1 MGPASFII
9 ALLGC
14 ADGSSA
20 CQQVAIMPVRYDSRE
35 ACSAATS
42 AVLVANTDFDFPTI
56 VAECRAAKAPASTRA
71 EPSKATARDK
81 RRS

>member
-20 CQQVAIMPVRYDSRE
+20 CQQVAMMPVRYDSRE

-42 AVLVANTDFDFPTI
+42 A
-56 VAECRAAKAPASTRA
+56 
-71 EPSKATARDK
+71 EPSKAAARDQ